1 MTHKHDAA
9 EVYGQSRLERDN
21 ASQCFSP
28 SRWHEECKHILQWA
42 EEALSSC
49 ILALSIRMARITN
62 RPWSA
67 CVQTVSLFQLYRTC
81 HRDPHLPGRTFITQG
96 WNGRLRVKKK
106 MQSFAKNNN
115 TALFFFFFWW
125 NRDMAFILGKGECI
139 NHRPAI
145 FFRSITRSV
154 SLVH

>member
-96 WNGRLRVKKK
+96 VEWQAKSKKK
-106 MQSFAKNNN
+106 DAK
-115 TALFFFFFWW
+115 LCKKKQHCPLFFFFWW